1 MNDLENYK
9 AILDQYFGIESAR
22 FDTSTGET
30 NNLIGAL
37 NRTGYESFRSVFLN
51 RCKRLAARYMPSYP
65 NRKHLLDRLNEIC
78 NKDTWNGAYAEM
90 VVYDFLNSDGN
101 WLPEPINLSKT
112 VPATETLAGSHG
124 KKHANFDGYYDE
136 FNVCF
141 DVKVLGDKSRQ
152 ILDEIISKAKAKI
165 GNPSVS
171 IIPEYPLDNDFA
183 LFRKN
188 DRSLIE
194 ELAGA
199 INVVAKT
206 TLVKSLVLPQL
217 SYKLIWQSG
226 SLTTVSTYDP
236 YQHAENHHHL
246 LFKHAKKFS
255 VTQPSLIVF
264 VFFPWFSEKVIGQ
277 FDSNQIFYRSLCRR
291 FFCQYAKDLSP
302 AKNSPL
308 CKGFQGSE
316 TLAEVPEKL
325 SGILFLED
333 TSITTSDTESQNVE
347 AFAYLNPNAAH
358 KVSDRFR
365 DHLSSLGFLI
375 DDLAHDN
382 Y

>member
-1 MNDLENYK
+1 M
-9 AILDQYFGIESAR
+9 
-22 FDTSTGET
+22 
-30 NNLIGAL
+30 
-37 NRTGYESFRSVFLN
+37 
-51 RCKRLAARYMPSYP
+51 
-65 NRKHLLDRLNEIC
+65 LDRLNEIC

-90 VVYDFLNSDGN
+90 VAYDFLNSDGN
-101 WLPEPINLSKT
+101 WLPESINLSKT
-112 VPATETLAGSHG
+112 VPAIETLAGSHG
-124 KKHANFDGYYDE
+124 KTHANFDGYYDE

-152 ILDEIISKAKAKI
+152 ILDEIISKAKAEL

-171 IIPEYPLDNDFA
+171 IIPEYPLDHDFA

-188 DRSLIE
+188 DRSLVE

-199 INVVAKT
+199 INVVTKT
-206 TLVKSLVLPQL
+206 TFVKSLVMPQL
-217 SYKLIWQSG
+217 NFRLIWQSG

-255 VTQPSLIVF
+255 VTEPSLIVF
-264 VFFPWFSEKVIGQ
+264 VFFPWFSENVISQ
-277 FDSNQIFYRSLCRR
+277 FGSNQIFYRSLSRR

-302 AKNSPL
+302 ARNSL
-308 CKGFQGSE
+308 LFKGFQGDES
-316 TLAEVPEKL
+316 LAEVTEKL
-325 SGILFLED
+325 SGVLFLED
-333 TSITTSDTESQNVE
+333 TSLKASDPGFQNVE
-347 AFAYLNPNAAH
+347 GFAYLNPNAAH
-358 KVSDRFR
+358 EVSDRFR
-365 DHLSSLGFLI
+365 HYLSSLGFLI